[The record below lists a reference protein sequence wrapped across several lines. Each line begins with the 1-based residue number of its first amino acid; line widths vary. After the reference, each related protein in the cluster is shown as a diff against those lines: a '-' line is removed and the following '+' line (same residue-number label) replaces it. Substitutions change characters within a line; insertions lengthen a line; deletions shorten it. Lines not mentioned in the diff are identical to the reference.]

1 MNFARNL
8 SIGIVCVLIGM
19 MSACN
24 KQEGPTVSYS
34 KDIEPI
40 IAANCLECH
49 ANGGA
54 GEVKSG
60 LSMVTHADLMKGT
73 KFGSIIK
80 PGDSLSSTLVLLIEG
95 KADPSIKMPHGDRP
109 GLSKAEIKIL
119 RQWIDQGALNN

>member
-8 SIGIVCVLIGM
+8 SIGIVCVLSGM

-40 IAANCLECH
+40 LAANCLECH

-54 GEVKSG
+54 GELKSG
-60 LSMVTHADLMKGT
+60 LNMVTHANLMKGT

-95 KADPSIKMPHGDRP
+95 KADPSLKMPHGDRNS
-109 GLSKAEIKIL
+109 LSVEQIKTIKT
-119 RQWIDQGALNN
+119 WINEGALNN